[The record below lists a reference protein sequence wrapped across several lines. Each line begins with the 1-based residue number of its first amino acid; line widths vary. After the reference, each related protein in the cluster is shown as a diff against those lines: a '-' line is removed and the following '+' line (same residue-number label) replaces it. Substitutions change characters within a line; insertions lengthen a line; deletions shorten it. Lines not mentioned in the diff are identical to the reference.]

1 MSHDIEFSELS
12 LRDTL
17 DLAIA
22 IEEEAKE
29 RYDEFAEQLEVH
41 HNPEVAKFFRFMS
54 DNEVKHAEVL
64 VAQRSELFGNETST
78 ADTSVLYD
86 VEAPEYDTARA
97 FMDIHAA
104 LEVALNAEIKAFEFY
119 RDALPSVGNEPVR
132 ELFVRLRDEE
142 VRHQKMIK
150 EIMAKVPDLDAFDP
164 EDFADE
170 PTAQ

>member
-1 MSHDIEFSELS
+1 MSHNIDFSVLG

-29 RYDEFAEQLEVH
+29 RYDEFAEQLEAH
-41 HNPEVAKFFRFMS
+41 HTPEVAKFFRFMS

-64 VAQRSELFGNETST
+64 AAQRADLFGNEPST
-78 ADTSVLYD
+78 ADTSVLFD
-86 VEAPEYDTARA
+86 IEAPDYDGARA
-97 FMDIHAA
+97 FMSINDA
-104 LEVALNAEIKAFEFY
+104 LEVALNAEIKAYEFY
-119 RDALPSVGNEPVR
+119 HDALPTVMEASVK

-142 VRHQKMIK
+142 TRHQEMIK
-150 EIMAKVPDLDAFDP
+150 EIMAKVPDMDAFDP
-164 EDFADE
+164 NDFADD